1 MVEFRSLSEIKQ
13 IFTNRKT
20 YTSFDNVKKEER
32 YAYYTSLFL
41 KNGFEGLKEERHKVL
56 FDAFRKMGIV
66 TNLEDFINITA
77 RKYVE
82 NGGTFEEAIELL
94 DKLLDSSIVSRNITS
109 AITMNLAAEKIG
121 YGDIRHNIFNTAAL
135 IEAVCTVLENR
146 INDLEQRQKRIFEAE
161 PSRK

>member
-1 MVEFRSLSEIKQ
+1 M
-13 IFTNRKT
+13 
-20 YTSFDNVKKEER
+20 
-32 YAYYTSLFL
+32 

-94 DKLLDSSIVSRNITS
+94 EKLLDSSIVSRNITS

-121 YGDIRHNIFNTAAL
+121 
-135 IEAVCTVLENR
+135 
-146 INDLEQRQKRIFEAE
+146 
-161 PSRK
+161 